1 MNYSNSAV
9 IENKLA
15 ETFEKTI
22 KSLQKEGFLK
32 EAKSFDLSFT
42 GKSINIRLN
51 EAVSLQETDITE
63 DDINAIYDIAQKE
76 SKKIIKAFNTEL
88 LNYGTFSFPKAFSS
102 LRAGSIHYG
111 CGMSDK
117 YCLFAHMYDQG
128 GIMKSSEMDQYISGM
143 QLSGILHSPE
153 IEKID
158 RGIYKLSS
166 LGRSYVEAVQDILAK
181 HNFVEVVSDTVKSHW
196 FATPKDYDWWQS
208 IKDKV
213 LTV

>member
-1 MNYSNSAV
+1 M
-9 IENKLA
+9 I
-15 ETFEKTI
+15 
-22 KSLQKEGFLK
+22 
-32 EAKSFDLSFT
+32 FT

-51 EAVSLQETDITE
+51 EAVSLQEDDITE
-63 DDINAIYDIAQKE
+63 NDINAIYDIAQKE

-88 LNYGTFSFPKAFSS
+88 LNYGTFTFPKAFSS
-102 LRAGSIHYG
+102 IRAGALHYG

-143 QLSGILHSPE
+143 QLSGVLHSPE

-208 IKDKV
+208 IKNKV